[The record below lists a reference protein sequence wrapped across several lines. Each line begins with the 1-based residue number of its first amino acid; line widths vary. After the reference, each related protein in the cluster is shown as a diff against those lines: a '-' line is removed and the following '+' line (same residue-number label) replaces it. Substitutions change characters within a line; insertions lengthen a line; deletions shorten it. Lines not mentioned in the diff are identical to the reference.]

1 MIYVLV
7 MNKLKFYIFLG
18 LVLISLSVLNGQNH
32 TVFKHLSPT
41 LDNRSIHISSTSQ
54 DHLGNIWM
62 EGGGGVLIYNGYD
75 YNFVRS
81 SSIFKSLK
89 KNDGLEKII
98 ADSNKNIWLISKF
111 GLVTKYNAK
120 NSKFEDITPLLKKDD
135 GIIDIIIKKESVW
148 LASKNGTLYQF
159 KNSKIHDTISSQ
171 NINISSNTIYDF
183 EIGTDEFYLSTNT
196 GKVFSYNINSKQA
209 TEIVGPF
216 TDYPESLT
224 LLIDPNNRLWIGTET
239 FGLFVY
245 DLKSRQF
252 IQDSFFKEQKFNI
265 NKEMFLNLFY
275 SSNGHIYGGTDGGGL
290 YKINVNTGTIDLY
303 TRQASNES
311 SINSNTIMNI
321 SEDNHKNLWISTKNG
336 NLNIIPNANNNIG
349 YHQGSENNA
358 PLRILCIYKSSNGA
372 LWAGTD
378 GSGLTKITYNSDGT
392 TNETQYFNNTNLNK
406 GFYVQSITED
416 NKANIWFGTYRNG
429 LWHYNTQKNTFKK
442 INVVNSKKQEAT
454 DVRTVF
460 KDSKGRIWVGS
471 NVSLNV
477 YNSDLMLLA
486 SFNNSSNGLKGF
498 ILESM
503 TEDVNGT
510 LWLGIYHGG
519 LFEFDENQDNLSAS
533 SFINYSYTT
542 TTKRNENEIYAARNL
557 CPVSLNELWLTN
569 NDWEVLKFNTKTKT
583 YRNLNYLEVINGKT
597 FATIIKE
604 DDDNYWLSSSN
615 GINHLNIKDKTL
627 KTYYTSDGLQDNMF
641 LSRSAFKDKEG
652 IIYFGGI
659 KGLNYFDPKKLEK
672 KASNA
677 KLFINTIK
685 VLNQPADSLIAPQ
698 ITSGIHNVKT
708 LNLSYNQSSFSF
720 RYSAIDNLLSPK
732 YYYAYRLKG
741 FDKDWITSPERIASY
756 TNIPSGNYTF
766 EVKAG
771 TKKNVWDIPVKRIEI
786 KIEQPIWNK
795 PIAYLVYFLIIG
807 GIIYGIRRWYG
818 LRKKLFLEKV
828 SHKKENEIHKA
839 KMNFFAKMSHEIQT
853 PITLI
858 LGPID
863 DMLKRSEQNGNL
875 LLKQRLS
882 IISQNAKRL
891 SKIARELTL
900 VRNKELDKLRLIV
913 TKNNLHEDIETIALS
928 FKELARK
935 KQVDFAVNCPKN
947 LSEAWYDKE
956 KLEHIV
962 YNLLS
967 NAFKFTPK
975 EGNVQLNV
983 IPIHSKR
990 SIKLSV
996 TDSGPGIPKNELE
1009 TIFELFYQSNIGKKN
1024 KGSGIGL
1031 ALTKD
1036 LVDLHKGE
1044 IEVSSKPSEGT
1055 TFTITLPIKED
1066 GYDEN
1071 ERITTSENHDS
1082 ETILT
1087 TNSIEAVEQD
1097 DLDISKKTILIVEDN
1112 YDLQNF
1118 LKELLIDKYNILLA
1132 ENGEEGYLYA
1142 KNNYPDLIL
1151 SDIMMPKVDGIEM
1164 CRKLQINQL
1173 TKHIPIIL
1181 LTAKNSTNSK
1191 IHGLKSGAIEYINKP
1206 FNTKELLLKVKNIMV
1221 SKERIISK
1229 YRKEV
1234 ISHPEVTQQ
1243 KTHDEIFLE
1252 NMMSYINLRL
1262 DDPNFKMEELADALN
1277 LSYSSLYR
1285 KCMALTGQSIVD
1297 FVRRLRLKKAAILI
1311 TKYGYTIS
1319 ETAYMVGF
1327 NDPKYFSKSFKSQ
1340 FNKTPKDFKNKALSS
1355 KDIESYLKQYKI
1367 DSAAFSN

>member
-1 MIYVLV
+1 
-7 MNKLKFYIFLG
+7 MNKLKFHILFG
-18 LVLISLSVLNGQNH
+18 LVLSFSFVLNGQNH
-32 TVFKHLSPT
+32 TVFKHLSPM
-41 LDNRSIHISSTSQ
+41 LDNKPVAIASTTQ

-62 EGGGGVLIYNGYD
+62 VGGGGVLIYDGYG
-75 YNFVRS
+75 YKFIKS
-81 SSIFKSLK
+81 TTIFSTLK
-89 KNDGLEKII
+89 KNDGIEKII
-98 ADSNKNIWLISKF
+98 TDSNKNIWLISMF

-120 NSKFEDITPLLKKDD
+120 NSTFENITPLLKKDD
-135 GIIDIIIKKESVW
+135 GIIDIIIKKENVW
-148 LASKNGTLYQF
+148 LASKKGNIYQY
-159 KNSKIHDTISSQ
+159 KNSKIHSTYSIS
-171 NINISSNTIYDF
+171 NINTPFNNIYDF
-183 EIGTDEFYLSTNT
+183 EIGTDEFYLSTNN
-196 GKVFSYNINSKQA
+196 GKIFSYDINSKQVV
-209 TEIVGPF
+209 EIIGPF

-224 LLIDPNNRLWIGTET
+224 LLIDSNNKLWVGTET

-245 DLKSRQF
+245 DIKSKQF
-252 IQDSFFKEQKFNI
+252 IQETFFKEKKFNI

-275 SSNGHIYGGTDGGGL
+275 SSNGYIYGGTDGGGL

-311 SINSNTIMNI
+311 SINSNTIRNI

-336 NLNIIPNANNNIG
+336 NLNIIPNSNNNIG

-358 PLRILCIYKSSNGA
+358 PLRILSIYKSTNGA

-378 GSGLTKITYNSDGT
+378 GSGLTKITYNNDGT

-406 GFYVQSITED
+406 GFYVQSIIED

-429 LWHYNTQKNTFKK
+429 LWHYNTKKNTFKK
-442 INVVNSKKQEAT
+442 INVINSKKQEAT

-471 NVSLNV
+471 NVSLSI
-477 YNSDLMLLA
+477 YNSDLALLA

-503 TEDVNGT
+503 TEDDNGT
-510 LWLGIYHGG
+510 LWLGIYQGG
-519 LFEFDENQDNLSAS
+519 LFEFNENQENLSLS
-533 SFINYSYTT
+533 TFTSYLYSN
-542 TTKRNENEIYAARNL
+542 KKNENEIYASRNL
-557 CPVSLNELWLTN
+557 CSVSLNELWLTN
-569 NDWEVLKFNTKTKT
+569 NDWEILKFNTKTKT
-583 YRNLNYLEVINGKT
+583 YSNLNYIEAVNGKT

-615 GINHLNIKDKTL
+615 GINHLNIKDETL

-641 LSRSAFKDKEG
+641 LSRSAFKDKKG

-672 KASNA
+672 SSSNA

-685 VLNQPADSLIAPQ
+685 VLNQPANSLIASQ
-698 ITSGIHNVKT
+698 VTSGIHNIKT
-708 LNLSYNQSSFSF
+708 LNLDYNQSSFSF
-720 RYSAIDNLLSPK
+720 RFSAIDNLLSPK

-741 FDKDWITSPERIASY
+741 FDKEWITSPERIASY

-771 TKKNVWDIPVKRIEI
+771 TKKNVWDIPVKHVEI
-786 KIEQPIWNK
+786 KIEQPLWNK
-795 PIAYLVYFLIIG
+795 PIAYIVYLLVIG
-807 GIIYGIRRWYG
+807 AIIYGIRRWYG

-875 LLKQRLS
+875 LLKQRLN
-882 IISQNAKRL
+882 IISQNTKRL

-900 VRNKELDKLRLIV
+900 VRNKELDKLRLII
-913 TKNNLHEDIETIALS
+913 TKNNLHQDVENIALS

-935 KQVDFAVNCPKN
+935 KQIDFAVNCPKN

-983 IPIHSKR
+983 IPIDSKR
-990 SIKLSV
+990 TIKLSV
-996 TDSGPGIPKNELE
+996 IDSGPGIPKNELE

-1044 IEVSSKPSEGT
+1044 IKVNSKASEGT

-1066 GYDEN
+1066 DYNEN
-1071 ERITTSENHDS
+1071 ERITTSDS
-1082 ETILT
+1082 NEFETKTITTTNDIETI
-1087 TNSIEAVEQD
+1087 EQN
-1097 DLDISKKTILIVEDN
+1097 DLDLSKKTILIVEDN

-1118 LKELLIDKYNILLA
+1118 LKDLLIDKYNILLA

-1181 LTAKNSTNSK
+1181 LTAKNSTSSK

-1206 FNTKELLLKVKNIMV
+1206 FNTNELLLKVKNIMV
-1221 SKERIISK
+1221 SKEHIISK

-1297 FVRRLRLKKAAILI
+1297 FVRLLRLKKAAILI

-1327 NDPKYFSKSFKSQ
+1327 NDPKYFSKSFKNQ
-1340 FNKTPKDFKNKALSS
+1340 FNKTPKDFKNRALSS
-1355 KDIESYLKQYKI
+1355 EDVESFLKQNKI
-1367 DSAAFSN
+1367 DSATFSN